1 MILLVDGTK
10 NFEKEMNTR
19 YDGHHSYTKQKM
31 QLLKKI
37 SRKPFVL
44 AKQDPS
50 ESDIKRLIDAA
61 PDFVSFIY
69 DNKEPIVVDKIE
81 WKGFTEGFQ
90 VENPH
95 SLKFPEKFLFQENVD
110 IYLFTLNKILHV
122 MSFN

>member
-1 MILLVDGTK
+1 MILLVNGIR

-44 AKQDPS
+44 VKQDPS
-50 ESDIKRLIDAA
+50 ESDLKRLVSAA
-61 PDFVSFIY
+61 PDFISFLY
-69 DNKEPIVVDKIE
+69 DNREPIVVDKVE

-90 VENPH
+90 IKNPH
-95 SLKFPEKFLFQENVD
+95 SLKFPEKFLFQESAD
-110 IYLFTLNKILHV
+110 IYLFTLNRVLHV
-122 MSFN
+122 MSFG

>member
-1 MILLVDGTK
+1 MILLVNGTK

-19 YDGHHSYTKQKM
+19 YDGHHSYTRQKM

-44 AKQDPS
+44 VKQDPS
-50 ESDIKRLIDAA
+50 ESDLNRLIDAA

-69 DNKEPIVVDKIE
+69 DNKESIVVDKIE

-95 SLKFPEKFLFQENVD
+95 SLKFPEKFLFQENAD
-110 IYLFTLNKILHV
+110 IYLFTLNRVLHV
-122 MSFN
+122 MSLS

>member
-19 YDGHHSYTKQKM
+19 YDGHHSYTRQKM

-44 AKQDPS
+44 VKQDPS
-50 ESDIKRLIDAA
+50 ESDLNRLIDAA

-95 SLKFPEKFLFQENVD
+95 SLKFPEKFLFQESAD
-110 IYLFTLNKILHV
+110 IYLLKLNKVLHV
-122 MSFN
+122 MSLG

>member
-1 MILLVDGTK
+1 MILLVNGTK

-69 DNKEPIVVDKIE
+69 DNNEPIVVDKIE

-95 SLKFPEKFLFQENVD
+95 PLKFPEKFLFQESVD
-110 IYLFTLNKILHV
+110 IYLFTLNKVLHV
-122 MSFN
+122 MSFD

>member
-1 MILLVDGTK
+1 MILLVNGTK

-61 PDFVSFIY
+61 PDFVGFIY

>member
-19 YDGHHSYTKQKM
+19 YDGHHSYTRQKM

-44 AKQDPS
+44 VKQDPS
-50 ESDIKRLIDAA
+50 ELDIKRLIDVA

-69 DNKEPIVVDKIE
+69 NNKEPIVVDKIE

-95 SLKFPEKFLFQENVD
+95 SLKFPEKFLFQENAD
-110 IYLFTLNKILHV
+110 IYLFTLNRVLHV
-122 MSFN
+122 MSLS

>member
-1 MILLVDGTK
+1 MILLVDGIK

-19 YDGHHSYTKQKM
+19 YDGHHSYTRQKM

-44 AKQDPS
+44 VKQDPS
-50 ESDIKRLIDAA
+50 ESDLNRLIDAA

-69 DNKEPIVVDKIE
+69 ENKKPIVVDKIE

-90 VENPH
+90 VENSHP
-95 SLKFPEKFLFQENVD
+95 LKFPEKFLFQENAD
-110 IYLFTLNKILHV
+110 IYLFKLNKVLHI
-122 MSFN
+122 MSLG

>member
-1 MILLVDGTK
+1 MILLVNGTK

-19 YDGHHSYTKQKM
+19 YDGHHSYTRQKM

-37 SRKPFVL
+37 SRRPFVL
-44 AKQDPS
+44 VKHDPS
-50 ESDIKRLIDAA
+50 TSDLKRLIDAA

-90 VENPH
+90 IKNPH
-95 SLKFPEKFLFQENVD
+95 PLKFPEKLLFQESAD
-110 IYLFTLNKILHV
+110 IYLFTLNKVLHV
-122 MSFN
+122 MSLS